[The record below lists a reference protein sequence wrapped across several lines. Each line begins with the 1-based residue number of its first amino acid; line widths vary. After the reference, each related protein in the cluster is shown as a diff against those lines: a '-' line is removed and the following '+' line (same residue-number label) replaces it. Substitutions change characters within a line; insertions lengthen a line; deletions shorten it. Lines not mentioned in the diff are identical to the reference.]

1 MCFKKRVAVLVFVHM
16 QIHLLLIELL
26 SVLFTFISVSESRLT
41 VCVWSRWT
49 TCWRWGTSQTPCV
62 CLHTSSLS
70 TTTWRSLNNSWIRAR
85 PEAYTALTTVC
96 CEHFEPKVK
105 QANRKS
111 QLSVANHKYVHQF
124 YTVCVCT
131 CTHQLPTVS
140 SAFIVDFLRYSFLWL
155 FHIK

>member
-1 MCFKKRVAVLVFVHM
+1 MCFKKRVAVLVLVHM

-124 YTVCVCT
+124 YTVCVYLYSPAS
-131 CTHQLPTVS
+131 HS
-140 SAFIVDFLRYSFLWL
+140 FFSIYNGFLK
-155 FHIK
+155 I